1 METIEHVWAW
11 LGRNEWACF
20 AGIGAG
26 ILLVSYVERAL

>member
-1 METIEHVWAW
+1 MIARVWAW